1 MNKYKRLISNSIIFA
16 LGNLTVKA
24 AQFFILPILT
34 KYLLESQYGITDNV
48 VTTISDLFM
57 PILTLG
63 LAEALF
69 RFAVDKKYSPSEII
83 TNSFTIVFF
92 GIIVFAI
99 GDVIFYFIAGATN
112 SGYGEKYLLLLIP
125 LFAFKSF
132 KNLLGEFTR
141 GIGKTVNYALSSII
155 EAGVMLLVAYL
166 LIVYAK
172 LGIYGYIIALIAA
185 PIAGIVF
192 LTVTVNPWKFIK
204 ARDFN
209 KTTLKEMLRYSVPN
223 VSNSISWW
231 IVQTSGRYLMVYL
244 SVLAVAGFGQHEELY
259 EQAWSVAGLV
269 TAASKLPSL
278 INVVSSI
285 FLQAWSLSS
294 AQESESSDREQFYST
309 VFKYYSPV
317 IFMATAAV
325 ILILPYISKF
335 LLKEGFYRAW
345 TYSPIL
351 IMGAVSGCFSAF
363 FGAFF
368 GAYYKSKYSM
378 YTTFIGAGVN
388 LLTCCVFMPIV
399 AKYSGMDNVVYVS
412 IIAFWLSYTVI
423 FLTRVLFARKL
434 VKISADWIKFAIQYL
449 LLMGLAAI
457 YTVDVKYKIVAAVS
471 VLLIIFIVNIKEM
484 VFVLKK
490 FIDILR
496 RKLQK
501 TDNSGA
507 PKAEIASIDTDKC
520 NIIEENIDSTE
531 NEVNDEQN

>member
-1 MNKYKRLISNSIIFA
+1 
-16 LGNLTVKA
+16 
-24 AQFFILPILT
+24 
-34 KYLLESQYGITDNV
+34 
-48 VTTISDLFM
+48 
-57 PILTLG
+57 
-63 LAEALF
+63 
-69 RFAVDKKYSPSEII
+69 
-83 TNSFTIVFF
+83 
-92 GIIVFAI
+92 
-99 GDVIFYFIAGATN
+99 
-112 SGYGEKYLLLLIP
+112 
-125 LFAFKSF
+125 
-132 KNLLGEFTR
+132 
-141 GIGKTVNYALSSII
+141 
-155 EAGVMLLVAYL
+155 
-166 LIVYAK
+166 
-172 LGIYGYIIALIAA
+172 
-185 PIAGIVF
+185 
-192 LTVTVNPWKFIK
+192 
-204 ARDFN
+204 
-209 KTTLKEMLRYSVPN
+209 
-223 VSNSISWW
+223 
-231 IVQTSGRYLMVYL
+231 
-244 SVLAVAGFGQHEELY
+244 AGFGQHEELY

-378 YTTFIGAGVN
+378 S
-388 LLTCCVFMPIV
+388 IV

-520 NIIEENIDSTE
+520 N
-531 NEVNDEQN
+531 